1 MILPPLLS
9 PVIRLKSRAVFS
21 SRGVIRAFIM
31 VYDEKSSFSG
41 FSPRK
46 TLAPLA
52 ISSAHI

>member
-52 ISSAHI
+52 ISSARI